1 VSIPNFTTGTPP
13 NMGNTGAKGHSTV
26 LANHST

>member
-1 VSIPNFTTGTPP
+1 VAIPNFTTGAPP
-13 NMGNTGAKGHSTV
+13 SMGNTGANGYKTV